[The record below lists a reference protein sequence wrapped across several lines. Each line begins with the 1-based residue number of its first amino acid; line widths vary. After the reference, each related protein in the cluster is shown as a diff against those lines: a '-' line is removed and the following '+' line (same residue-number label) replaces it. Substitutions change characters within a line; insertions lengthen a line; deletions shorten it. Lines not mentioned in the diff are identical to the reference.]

1 VKPDEIVGAL
11 GPVANALDQL
21 GVRYYVGGSIA
32 SSVRG
37 APRASI
43 DIDVAAELR
52 PEHVRPLVESLSR
65 GYYVSED
72 RVRDAV
78 AARRSFNLIHL
89 DSMMK
94 IDVFVSR
101 QRPFDRAAFDGLT
114 LEPLDAAGTSRP
126 HPVPRAEDVI
136 LLKLEWFRAGGEV
149 SDRQWGDILGVMK
162 AMGRT
167 LDRGHLSRWA
177 GELGVSDL
185 LERALVESGLEPR
198 GPS

>member
-11 GPVANALDQL
+11 ERVAHVLEQL

-43 DIDVAAELR
+43 DVDVAAELG
-52 PEHVRPLVESLSR
+52 PEHVLPFVAALGE
-65 GYYVSED
+65 GYYVSEE

-89 DSMMK
+89 DTMLK

-101 QRPFDRAAFDGLT
+101 QRPFDRAAFDRLT
-114 LEPLDAAGTSRP
+114 RESLDAAGTSRP

-149 SDRQWGDILGVMK
+149 SDRQWGDILGVAR
-162 AMGRT
+162 AMGPT
-167 LDRGHLSRWA
+167 LDRGHLTRWA

-185 LERALVESGLEPR
+185 LERALLESGPESHGR
-198 GPS
+198 S

>member
-1 VKPDEIVGAL
+1 MKPDEIVEAL
-11 GPVANALDQL
+11 DRVANVLDQL

-43 DIDVAAELR
+43 DVDVAAELG
-52 PEHVRPLVESLSR
+52 PEHVLPFVAALGE
-65 GYYVSED
+65 GYYVSEE

-89 DSMMK
+89 DTMLK

-101 QRPFDRAAFDGLT
+101 QRPFDRAAFDRLT
-114 LEPLDAAGTSRP
+114 SEPLDAAGTSRP

-149 SDRQWGDILGVMK
+149 SDRQWGDILGVSK
-162 AMGRT
+162 AMGPT
-167 LDRGHLSRWA
+167 LDRGHLTRWA

-185 LERALVESGLEPR
+185 LERALLESGLEPR
-198 GPS
+198 GRS

>member
-1 VKPDEIVGAL
+1 MKPDEIVGAL
-11 GPVANALDQL
+11 DRVASVLDQL
-21 GVRYYVGGSIA
+21 SVRYYVGGSIA

-43 DIDVAAELR
+43 DVDVAAELG
-52 PEHVRPLVESLSR
+52 PEHVRPLVAALAE
-65 GYYVSED
+65 GYYVSEE

-89 DSMMK
+89 DSMLK

-101 QRPFDRAAFDGLT
+101 QRPFDRAAFDRVT
-114 LEPLDAAGTSRP
+114 PESLDAAGTSRP

-149 SDRQWGDILGVMK
+149 SDRQWGDILGVSK
-162 AMGRT
+162 AMGST
-167 LDRGHLSRWA
+167 LDRGHLVRWA

-185 LERALVESGLEPR
+185 LERALLESGLEPPGR
-198 GPS
+198 S

>member
-1 VKPDEIVGAL
+1 VRPDEVVGAL
-11 GPVANALDQL
+11 GPVADALDRL

-43 DIDVAAELR
+43 DIDLAAELR
-52 PEHVRPLVESLSR
+52 SEHVRPLVESLSR
-65 GYYVSED
+65 GYYVSEE

-78 AARRSFNLIHL
+78 AARRAFNLVHL

-101 QRPFDRAAFDGLT
+101 QRPFDRAAFDRLT
-114 LEPLDAAGTSRP
+114 REPLDATGTSSP

-136 LLKLEWFRAGGEV
+136 LLKLEWFRAAGEV
-149 SDRQWGDILGVMK
+149 SDRQWSDILGVLK

-185 LERALVESGLEPR
+185 LERALVQSGLEPR

>member
-185 LERALVESGLEPR
+185 LESALVESGLEPR